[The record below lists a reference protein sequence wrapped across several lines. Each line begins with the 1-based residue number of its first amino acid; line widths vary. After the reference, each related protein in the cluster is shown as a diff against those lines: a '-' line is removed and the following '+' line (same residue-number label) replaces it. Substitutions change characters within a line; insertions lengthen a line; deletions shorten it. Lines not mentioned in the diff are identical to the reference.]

1 MKLLFSVMKAL
12 FALLLIGFFLCL
24 GMLIIFFVI
33 AYLHGLRVLL
43 TAPYIYMLF
52 PIFFIS
58 IYLTMLLFIFFEKP
72 IKNLFVFLLIFG
84 FLFYFLS
91 EMSLILYIKYVA
103 YSKYE
108 QEVHPTLQTHMF
120 SEYSDPH
127 AKFKK
132 DGKTFIWSF
141 RENDFVYYY
150 SDYIKEKK

>member
-1 MKLLFSVMKAL
+1 MKLLFSAMQGL
-12 FALLLIGFFLCL
+12 FILLLIGFFLYL
-24 GMLIIFFVI
+24 GLLLVFLIM
-33 AYLHGLRVLL
+33 AYLYGLRILL
-43 TAPYIYMLF
+43 TAPYIYMLV

-58 IYLTMLLFIFFEKP
+58 IYLTMLLFVFFEKP

-84 FLFYFLS
+84 LLFYFLS
-91 EMSLILYIKYVA
+91 VMSLTLYIKYVA

-141 RENDFVYYY
+141 RKNDFVYYY
-150 SDYIKEKK
+150 